1 MIATTTT
8 TTTTTT
14 TKVVVLS
21 SSRRRRY
28 SCYHPLFEIGYKFEF
43 FFSVGTDAS
52 GVDDTVV
59 VEQKQIHN
67 SEGKLP

>member
-1 MIATTTT
+1 
-8 TTTTTT
+8 
-14 TKVVVLS
+14 
-21 SSRRRRY
+21 
-28 SCYHPLFEIGYKFEF
+28 LFEIGYKFEF